1 MVNTLLGSD
10 SQNAFKLKELLVID
24 GSTISHIRLGALGS
38 SKGSGNGTYPFSSR
52 R

>member
-24 GSTISHIRLGALGS
+24 GSTISHIRLGTLGS